1 MLAEN
6 LQIENVQNESSELNV
21 MGNLSHKRVLVVG
34 LGKTGLS
41 CARYLSTQGVEVA
54 ITDSRDHPPALDELQ
69 EAYPDMAI
77 FVGGFNAE
85 AFKRATCLI
94 VSPGISL
101 REPLIV
107 EARAR
112 GAEIVGD
119 IELFARNANAPV
131 IAITGSNGK
140 STVTSLL
147 GEMAKV
153 AGLDV
158 RVGGNIG
165 VPALDLLHEPRPDLY
180 VLELSSF
187 QLETTES
194 LNACAAAILNI
205 SEDHMDRYHDL
216 NDYIAA
222 KAKVYYGTGTL
233 VVNLDDERVMSV
245 ANLIR
250 EGRDLSGFTANKP
263 EAKEFGICNKRS
275 SKSENYLCFGDK
287 QLLAVSELK
296 IKGTHNVVNALA
308 ALALGKEANI
318 PFDAMLVALK
328 EFPGLPHRSQWVAE
342 KNGVAWYNDS
352 KATNVGAAIAAIN
365 GTQENSI
372 ILIAGGQAKGQDFS
386 PLKDV
391 VKNKVKHIVLLG
403 EDAELLNTELSDYT
417 EISFVTDLPQAV
429 RKANEIAIKGDA
441 VLLSPACASFDM
453 YSGYEQRG
461 DLFVIAV
468 KEALQ

>member
-6 LQIENVQNESSELNV
+6 LQIESNDIENMDS
-21 MGNLSHKRVLVVG
+21 LSHKRVLVVG

-41 CARYLSTQGVEVA
+41 CARYLSELSLHGEDGIEVA

-69 EAYPDMAI
+69 ATYPDIAI
-77 FVGGFNAE
+77 FVGGFNSE

-101 REPLIV
+101 REPLIA

-112 GAEIVGD
+112 GAEIIGD
-119 IELFARNANAPV
+119 IELFARNVNAPV

-147 GEMAKV
+147 GEMAKA
-153 AGLDV
+153 AGLDA

-165 VPALDLLHEPRPDLY
+165 VPALDLLHDPRPDLY
-180 VLELSSF
+180 ILELSSF

-205 SEDHMDRYHDL
+205 SEDHMDRYYDL
-216 NDYIAA
+216 NDYTAA

-233 VVNLDDERVMSV
+233 IVNLDDERVMKTV
-245 ANLIR
+245 NLIR
-250 EGRDLSGFTANKP
+250 QGRDLLGFTANKP
-263 EAKEFGICNKRS
+263 DDNQFGIC
-275 SKSENYLCFGDK
+275 SKDNQEFLCYGSE
-287 QLLAVSELK
+287 QLMPVSELK
-296 IKGTHNVVNALA
+296 IKGQHNVVNALA

-318 PFDAMLVALK
+318 PLDGMLTALK

-365 GTQENSI
+365 GTDANKI

-391 VKNKVKHIVLLG
+391 VKNKVKHLILLG

-417 EISFVTDLPQAV
+417 EVSFVTDLSQAV
-429 RKANEIAIKGDA
+429 SKANEVATAGDA

-453 YSGYEQRG
+453 FSGYEQRG
-461 DLFVIAV
+461 DMFVVAV
-468 KEALQ
+468 KEVLQ

>member
-6 LQIENVQNESSELNV
+6 LQIESDDVEN
-21 MGNLSHKRVLVVG
+21 MDNLSHKRVLIVG

-41 CARYLSTQGVEVA
+41 CARYLSEHGIEVA
-54 ITDSRDHPPALDELQ
+54 ITDSREHPPALDELQ
-69 EAYPDMAI
+69 DAYPDIAI
-77 FVGGFNAE
+77 FVGGFSSE
-85 AFKRATCLI
+85 AFERATCLI

-101 REPLIV
+101 REPLIA

-119 IELFARNANAPV
+119 IELFARNVNAPV
-131 IAITGSNGK
+131 VAITGSNGK

-147 GEMAKV
+147 GEMAKA

-165 VPALDLLHEPRPDLY
+165 VPALDLLHDPRPDLY

-205 SEDHMDRYHDL
+205 SEDHMDRYYDL
-216 NDYIAA
+216 NDYTAA

-233 VVNLDDERVMSV
+233 IVNLDDEAVMATV
-245 ANLIR
+245 KLIR
-250 EGRDLSGFTANKP
+250 QGRDLLGFTANKP
-263 EAKEFGICNKRS
+263 ADNEFGICVKG
-275 SKSENYLCFGDK
+275 KQEYLCYGSE
-287 QLLAVSELK
+287 QLIAVSELK
-296 IKGTHNVVNALA
+296 IKGKHNIVNALA

-318 PFDAMLVALK
+318 PLEGMLSALK
-328 EFPGLPHRSQWVAE
+328 QFPGLAHRSQWVSE

-352 KATNVGAAIAAIN
+352 KATNVGAAIAAIDGVDAN
-365 GTQENSI
+365 KV
-372 ILIAGGQAKGQDFS
+372 ILIAGGQSKGQDFS

-391 VKNKVKHIVLLG
+391 VKNKVKHLILLG
-403 EDAELLNTELSDYT
+403 EDAELLNAEFSADTEVT
-417 EISFVTDLPQAV
+417 FVETLKQAV
-429 RKANEIAIKGDA
+429 QKAHEVATSGDA

-453 YSGYEQRG
+453 FTGYEQRG
-461 DLFVIAV
+461 DLFVAAV
-468 KEALQ
+468 KEILQ

>member
-1 MLAEN
+1 MLAEK
-6 LQIENVQNESSELNV
+6 LQIESNELDIMDS
-21 MGNLSHKRVLVVG
+21 LSHKRVLIVG

-41 CARYLSTQGVEVA
+41 CARYLNAHGVEVA
-54 ITDSRDHPPALDELQ
+54 ITDSRDHPPALNELQ
-69 EAYPDMAI
+69 EAYPDIAV
-77 FVGGFNAE
+77 FTGGFNTA

-94 VSPGISL
+94 VSPGVSL
-101 REPLIV
+101 REPLIA

-112 GAEIVGD
+112 GTEVVGD
-119 IELFARNANAPV
+119 IELFARNVDAPV

-147 GEMAKV
+147 GKMAKT

-205 SEDHMDRYHDL
+205 SEDHMDRYADL
-216 NDYIAA
+216 NDYTAA

-233 VVNLDDERVMSV
+233 VVNLDDKRVMAT
-245 ANLIR
+245 ANLTR
-250 EGRDLSGFTANKP
+250 QGRNLSGFTTGKP
-263 EAKEFGICNKRS
+263 EEKQFGICNKDN
-275 SKSENYLCFGDK
+275 EDYLCFGAER
-287 QLLAVSELK
+287 LIAVSELK
-296 IKGTHNVVNALA
+296 IKGQHNIANALA
-308 ALALGKEANI
+308 ALALGQEANI
-318 PFDAMLVALK
+318 PLAAMLVALK

-342 KNGVAWYNDS
+342 KNGVSWYNDS

-365 GTQENSI
+365 GIQANKI

-391 VKNKVKHIVLLG
+391 VKNKVKHLVLLG
-403 EDAELLNTELSDYT
+403 EDAELLNNELSAYT
-417 EISFVTDLPQAV
+417 EVSFANNLSVAV
-429 RKANEIAIKGDA
+429 KKAKEVATAGDA

-461 DLFVIAV
+461 DLFVAAV
-468 KEALQ
+468 KEVLS

>member
-6 LQIENVQNESSELNV
+6 LQIESNDVEN
-21 MGNLSHKRVLVVG
+21 MDNLSHKRVLIVG

-41 CARYLSTQGVEVA
+41 CARYLSEHGIEVA
-54 ITDSRDHPPALDELQ
+54 ITDSREHPPALDELQ
-69 EAYPDMAI
+69 DTYPDIAI
-77 FVGGFNAE
+77 FVGGFSSE
-85 AFKRATCLI
+85 AFERATCLI

-101 REPLIV
+101 REPLIA

-112 GAEIVGD
+112 GVEIVGD

-131 IAITGSNGK
+131 VAITGSNGK

-147 GEMAKV
+147 GEMAK
-153 AGLDV
+153 AADLDV

-205 SEDHMDRYHDL
+205 SEDHMDRYYDL
-216 NDYIAA
+216 NDYTAA

-233 VVNLDDERVMSV
+233 VVNLDDEAVMATV
-245 ANLIR
+245 KLIR
-250 EGRDLSGFTANKP
+250 QGRDLVGFTADKP
-263 EAKEFGICNKRS
+263 TDNEFGICLK
-275 SKSENYLCFGDK
+275 ENQDYLCYGSEG
-287 QLLAVSELK
+287 LIPVSDLK
-296 IKGTHNVVNALA
+296 IKGKHNVVNALA

-318 PFDAMLVALK
+318 SLEAMLTALK
-328 EFPGLPHRSQWVAE
+328 QFPGLAHRSQWIAE
-342 KNGVAWYNDS
+342 QDSVAWYNDS
-352 KATNVGAAIAAIN
+352 KATNVGATVAAIN
-365 GTQENSI
+365 GIDANKV
-372 ILIAGGQAKGQDFS
+372 ILIAGGQSKGQNFS

-391 VKNKVKHIVLLG
+391 VKNKVKHLILLG
-403 EDAELLNTELSDYT
+403 EDAKLLNKELSKHT
-417 EISFVTDLPQAV
+417 EISFVDDLKQAV
-429 RKANEIAIKGDA
+429 QKANEIAMSGDA

-453 YSGYEQRG
+453 FTGYEQRG
-461 DLFVIAV
+461 DLFVAAV
-468 KEALQ
+468 KEVLL

>member
-1 MLAEN
+1 MLAHN
-6 LQIENVQNESSELNV
+6 LQLEGNEKDSMEAF
-21 MGNLSHKRVLVVG
+21 SHKRVLVVG

-41 CARYLSTQGVEVA
+41 CARYLSEHGIEVA

-69 EAYPDMAI
+69 SLYPDIAV
-77 FVGGFNAE
+77 FVGGFSPE

-94 VSPGISL
+94 VSPGVSL
-101 REPLIV
+101 HEPLIA
-107 EARAR
+107 EARVR
-112 GAEIVGD
+112 GTEVVGD

-131 IAITGSNGK
+131 VAITGSNGK

-147 GEMAKV
+147 GEMAKT
-153 AGLDV
+153 AGMDV

-194 LNACAAAILNI
+194 LNACAAAILNV
-205 SEDHMDRYHDL
+205 SEDHMDRYTDI
-216 NDYIAA
+216 NDYSAA

-233 VVNLDDERVMSV
+233 VVNLDDEQVMSI

-250 EGRDLSGFTANKP
+250 QGRKQLGFTVNHP
-263 EAKEFGICNKRS
+263 GENEFGICVKNNER
-275 SKSENYLCFGDK
+275 YLCFGSE
-287 QLLAVSELK
+287 LLLPVSELK
-296 IKGTHNVVNALA
+296 IKGTHNLANALA
-308 ALALGKEANI
+308 ALALGREAKI
-318 PFDAMLVALK
+318 PLTAMLDTLK
-328 EFPGLPHRSQWVAE
+328 VFPGLPHRSQWIAE

-365 GTQENSI
+365 GTEASNV

-391 VKNKVKHIVLLG
+391 VKNKVKHLILIG
-403 EDAELLNTELSDYT
+403 EDAELIRTELSGLT
-417 EISFVTDLPQAV
+417 EITVVDDLKNAV
-429 RKANEIAIKGDA
+429 CKANEIASSGEA

-453 YSGYEQRG
+453 FTGFEQRG
-461 DLFVIAV
+461 DMFMVAV
-468 KEALQ
+468 NEVLK

>member
-6 LQIENVQNESSELNV
+6 LQIERTDLENMN
-21 MGNLSHKRVLVVG
+21 NLSHKRVLIVG

-41 CARYLSTQGVEVA
+41 CARYLSEHGIEVA
-54 ITDSRDHPPALDELQ
+54 VTDSRDHPPALDELQ
-69 EAYPDMAI
+69 NTHPDIAI
-77 FVGGFNAE
+77 FVGGFCSE
-85 AFKRATCLI
+85 AFKRATCLV

-101 REPLIV
+101 HEPLII

-131 IAITGSNGK
+131 VAITGSNGK

-147 GEMAKV
+147 GEMAKA

-165 VPALDLLHEPRPDLY
+165 VPALDLLHDPRPDLY

-194 LNACAAAILNI
+194 LNACAAVILNI

-216 NDYIAA
+216 IDYTAA

-233 VVNLDDERVMSV
+233 IVNLDDEAVMAT

-250 EGRDLSGFTANKP
+250 KGRNLLGFTANKP
-263 EAKEFGICNKRS
+263 TENQFGICLNNKN
-275 SKSENYLCFGDK
+275 EFLCYGDD
-287 QLLAVSELK
+287 QLIPVSELK
-296 IKGTHNVVNALA
+296 IKGKHNVVNALA

-318 PFDAMLVALK
+318 PLEGMLTALK
-328 EFPGLPHRSQWVAE
+328 AFPGLPHRSQWILE
-342 KNGVAWYNDS
+342 KDGITWYNDS
-352 KATNVGAAIAAIN
+352 KATNVGAALAAIK
-365 GTQENSI
+365 GTDANKI
-372 ILIAGGQAKGQDFS
+372 ILIAGGQSKGQDFS
-386 PLKDV
+386 PLKNI
-391 VKNKVKHIVLLG
+391 VKEKVKHLILLG
-403 EDAELLNTELSDYT
+403 VDAELLNAELKDVT
-417 EISFVTDLPQAV
+417 EITFVTDLKQAV
-429 RKANEIAIKGDA
+429 IKANEVATTGDA

-453 YSGYEQRG
+453 FTGYEQRG
-461 DLFVIAV
+461 DLFVAAV
-468 KEALQ
+468 KEVLQ

>member
-6 LQIENVQNESSELNV
+6 LQLVGNDIENMDS
-21 MGNLSHKRVLVVG
+21 LSHKRVLVVG

-41 CARYLSTQGVEVA
+41 CAHYLSEQGVEVA

-69 EAYPDMAI
+69 ESYPDIAV
-77 FVGGFNAE
+77 FVGGFNSE

-101 REPLIV
+101 REPLIA

-131 IAITGSNGK
+131 VAITGSNGK

-147 GEMAKV
+147 GDMAKA
-153 AGLDV
+153 AGMDV

-205 SEDHMDRYHDL
+205 SEDHMDRYYDL
-216 NDYIAA
+216 NDYTAA

-233 VVNLDDERVMSV
+233 IVNLDDERVMATV
-245 ANLIR
+245 NLIR
-250 EGRDLSGFTANKP
+250 QGRSLLGFTAKKP
-263 EAKEFGICNKRS
+263 RENQFGICHKEN
-275 SKSENYLCFGDK
+275 ENYLCYENN
-287 QLLAVSELK
+287 LLIPVSELR
-296 IKGTHNVVNALA
+296 IKGKHNLVNALA
-308 ALALGKEANI
+308 ALALGQEAKI
-318 PFDAMLVALK
+318 PLDAMLSALK
-328 EFPGLPHRSQWVAE
+328 TFPGLPHRSQWVDE
-342 KNGVAWYNDS
+342 KDGVDWYNDS

-365 GTQENSI
+365 GTEANGI

-386 PLKDV
+386 PLKNIV
-391 VKNKVKHIVLLG
+391 AKKVKHLILLG
-403 EDAELLNTELSDYT
+403 EDAELINKELSECTDVSFVNDMT
-417 EISFVTDLPQAV
+417 EAVTKAKEISQSG
-429 RKANEIAIKGDA
+429 NA

-461 DLFVIAV
+461 DLFIAAV
-468 KEALQ
+468 KEVLQ

>member
-1 MLAEN
+1 MLAEK
-6 LQIENVQNESSELNV
+6 LQIERNDTDNMDS
-21 MGNLSHKRVLVVG
+21 LSHKRVLVVG

-41 CARYLSTQGVEVA
+41 CARYLSEQGIEVA

-69 EAYPDMAI
+69 ETYPDIAI
-77 FVGGFNAE
+77 FVGGFNSE

-101 REPLIV
+101 REPLIA

-119 IELFARNANAPV
+119 VELFARNVNAPV

-147 GEMAKV
+147 GEMAKA
-153 AGLDV
+153 AGMDV

-165 VPALDLLHEPRPDLY
+165 VPVLDLLHEPRPDLY

-187 QLETTES
+187 QLETTDS

-205 SEDHMDRYHDL
+205 SEDHMDRYYDL
-216 NDYIAA
+216 NDYTAA

-233 VVNLDDERVMSV
+233 IVNLDDERVMAT

-250 EGRDLSGFTANKP
+250 KGRNLSGFTANKP
-263 EAKEFGICNKRS
+263 EEKQFG
-275 SKSENYLCFGDK
+275 LCVTGDK
-287 QLLAVSELK
+287 NNQFSLCYGNELLLPLSELK
-296 IKGTHNVVNALA
+296 IKGKHNAVNALA

-318 PFDAMLVALK
+318 PLSAMLTALK
-328 EFPGLPHRSQWVAE
+328 KFPGLPHRSQWVAE
-342 KNGVAWYNDS
+342 KNDVAWYNDS
-352 KATNVGAAIAAIN
+352 KATNVGATIAAIN
-365 GTQENSI
+365 GTQANNI

-386 PLKDV
+386 PLKNV
-391 VKNKVKHIVLLG
+391 VKNKVKHLFLLG
-403 EDAELLNTELSDYT
+403 EDAGLLNAELSRYT
-417 EISFVTDLPQAV
+417 KVSFVSDLSEAV
-429 RKANEIAIKGDA
+429 RKANEVAIAGDA

-461 DLFVIAV
+461 NAFINAV
-468 KEALQ
+468 KEVLQ